1 MHSSPIEDQFNHNGS
16 MSTSTFPI
24 SCRQLL
30 HSLDRACHLLRVAN
44 KHLPKHDSP
53 SHKELLA
60 ARLAPDMLHL
70 AHQIEVLVEGV
81 TGSLALLAGMEHPA
95 NARVFNRGEE
105 LLPVLPWA
113 TLDEAIAHMHLA
125 YRDAE
130 RLVEGALWIAEDAAI
145 VVRRAGDARQFLAA
159 AFAECYAVP
168 NALFHLSMVY
178 ALLRSR
184 GIPLGKAD
192 FEGLPAYIRIT

>member
-1 MHSSPIEDQFNHNGS
+1 MAS

-30 HSLDRACHLLRVAN
+30 HCLDRASHLLRVAN
-44 KHLPKHDSP
+44 EHLPEHHSP
-53 SHKELLA
+53 SHIELLA
-60 ARLAPDMLHL
+60 ARLAPDMLPL
-70 AHQIEVLVEGV
+70 AHQVEVLVEGV

-95 NARVFNRGEE
+95 NARVFNRGED
-105 LLPVLPWA
+105 LLPTLPWVA
-113 TLDEAIAHMHLA
+113 LDDAITYINQA
-125 YRDAE
+125 YRDAAP
-130 RLVEGALWIAEDAAI
+130 LVEGALWVSEDATI
-145 VVRRAGDARQFLAA
+145 MVRRAGDARQFLAA
-159 AFAECYAVP
+159 AFAERYAVP